1 MGRCGRV
8 RQRCA
13 GRERGGSGHDGFA
26 EAVRLDELRRHFV
39 HALVRV
45 EQNGAIARGLA
56 FLWPRRVGVELAA
69 DPELR
74 VLLVRHGCVA
84 FGGVG
89 EVAAGHKL
97 ALLRDAVQR
106 HGGTCV
112 D

>member
-13 GRERGGSGHDGFA
+13 GRERGGGGLDGFA
-26 EAVRLDELRRHFV
+26 EGVGLDELRRHFV
-39 HALVRV
+39 HALARV
-45 EQNGAIARGLA
+45 EQNGAGAGGLA
-56 FLWPRRVGVELAA
+56 FLWPGIVGVEVAA

-74 VLLVRHGCVA
+74 ALLVRHGCVA

-97 ALLRDAVQR
+97 ALLLDAVQR
-106 HGGTCV
+106 HGRTCV